1 MTGVASV
8 YRFGPYVLER
18 PAFRVLRNDEPL
30 ALSPKLVDLLLYF
43 VSRPSLLIT
52 KDELLGAI
60 WPDVTV
66 TENALTQ
73 AVSDLRQALC
83 DDPSSPQYI
92 QTVSRR
98 GYRFIA
104 PVEATEPSAGVT
116 RTDPS
121 GGQRISEPG
130 GFRSVAVLDFVNLS
144 GDAELGW
151 LSTGIAE
158 TVTNDLSAFKV
169 LRVVD
174 RVGVGEAERRTDGS
188 LGAVARELGV
198 QLVVVGSYQRAGD
211 RLRITARIVEVAT
224 GADLADAKVDGRLED
239 VFDVQDRIVRQFS
252 ASLGVEATKGASPRL
267 GVRETSNLEALRA
280 ASEARIKLD
289 SLDPRQIA
297 AAIDGFERAVSL
309 DPRYALA
316 HAGLANA
323 HFFLFE
329 ATRSR
334 NRADTDRLTQAIGHA
349 RRAVDLDDTLAEGHA
364 TLAFLLTSVGKF
376 AEAVAAGRRA
386 VALDPSN
393 WQHLFRLG
401 HAAWGSERIDALQ
414 RALALYPDIAFAYTY
429 MAMVHIA
436 RNRLDHA
443 TGVVHHGIE
452 LQDLQG
458 LRSWR
463 YPGCGLHWL
472 LGLIHL
478 AKGDPAG
485 ALSEFDREVRTTP
498 LLRLYAAE
506 AVMSAHDGTG
516 FAHLARREFDHAL
529 PSFGRALD
537 LYPDHARS
545 RIGMAAAH
553 LGLGRHAE
561 AAAELQQADTLIA
574 ELVRGGRVSEALLL
588 TAFSEVVRGRLVEA
602 LSTLDRMM
610 TEAASGALGWSIPIE
625 PLLKPLHALSAF
637 EQTLGRLADRAR

>member
-1 MTGVASV
+1 MTGSASV
-8 YRFGPYVLER
+8 YRFGPFVLER
-18 PAFRVLRNDEPL
+18 PSFRVLRDDQPL

-60 WPDVTV
+60 WPDVAV

-73 AVSDLRQALC
+73 AVSDLRQALG
-83 DDPSSPQYI
+83 DDPSAPHYI
-92 QTVSRR
+92 QTVARR

-104 PVEATEPSAGVT
+104 QVESVDQIGDNARSDAAT
-116 RTDPS
+116 
-121 GGQRISEPG
+121 GQVISEQG
-130 GFRSVAVLDFVNLS
+130 GFRSVAVLDFANLS
-144 GDAELGW
+144 HDADLAW

-158 TVTNDLSAFKV
+158 TVTSDLGAYKV

-174 RVGVGEAERRTDGS
+174 RVGVGEAGRRTDGS
-188 LGAVARELGV
+188 LAAIARELGV

-211 RLRITARIVEVAT
+211 RLRINARIVEVAT

-239 VFDVQDRIVRQFS
+239 IFELQDRIVRHFS
-252 ASLGVEATKGASPRL
+252 ASLGVETTRGAAMRA
-267 GVRETSNLEALRA
+267 GVRETSNLDAFRA
-280 ASEARIKLD
+280 VSEARIKLD

-297 AAIDGFERAVSL
+297 AAIEGFERAVAL
-309 DPRYALA
+309 DPRYAVA
-316 HAGLANA
+316 YAGLANA

-334 NRADTDRLTQAIGHA
+334 NRADTDRLTQAIGYA

-364 TLAFLLTSVGKF
+364 TLAFLLTSVGKY
-376 AEAVAAGRRA
+376 AEAAAAGRRA
-386 VALDPSN
+386 VSLDPSN

-401 HAAWGSERIDALQ
+401 HAAWGSERIEALR

-452 LQDLQG
+452 LQDQQA

-472 LGLIHL
+472 LGLIRL
-478 AKGDPAG
+478 ARGDAAG
-485 ALSEFDREVRTTP
+485 AIREFGREIQTTP
-498 LLRLYAAE
+498 TWRLYGAE
-506 AVMSAHDGTG
+506 VVMNAHDGTG
-516 FAHLARREFDHAL
+516 FAHLARREFDRAL
-529 PSFGRALD
+529 EAFGRSLD
-537 LYPDHARS
+537 LFPDHARS

-553 LGLGRHAE
+553 LGLGRRTE
-561 AAAELQQADTLIA
+561 AGADLNAADTLIA
-574 ELVRGGRVSEALLL
+574 ELERGGRMSEALLL
-588 TAFSEVVRGRLVEA
+588 TAFADGVRGHPVDA
-602 LSTLDRMM
+602 LATLDRMLL
-610 TEAASGALGWSIPIE
+610 EAPSGSVGWSLPIE
-625 PLLKPLHALSAF
+625 PLLAPLRGLSGF
-637 EQTLGRLADRAR
+637 EQTLARLADRAR